1 MLKNPLTFTA
11 VMDMTTPS
19 GGSSGKAVMLT
30 ANQSVSDLSE
40 YAMKTYS
47 NGSTSG
53 STFNLP
59 AISIS
64 TGQHLLLCRDSA
76 ALSSYFNGCLEQ
88 FPGAIMPTLFHES
101 SFPTANGN
109 DAMELIDANGS
120 DIASESSLFANGPN
134 ATWTHVYTSC
144 QLGDG
149 NNGAAQSFT
158 INVTSLPSGGANYRV
173 VKTVANGNWYQA
185 PATALTLGVNN
196 INVNSVA
203 FDRSVKFQ
211 FSSGAVE
218 FDLITWKRFN
228 CIH

>member
-1 MLKNPLTFTA
+1 MKKNLYLSFLAVFATLFWYNVNAQNPLTFTA

-47 NGSTSG
+47 NGNTSG
-53 STFNLP
+53 NTFNLP

-101 SFPTANGN
+101 SFPKN
-109 DAMELIDANGS
+109 
-120 DIASESSLFANGPN
+120 
-134 ATWTHVYTSC
+134 
-144 QLGDG
+144 
-149 NNGAAQSFT
+149 
-158 INVTSLPSGGANYRV
+158 
-173 VKTVANGNWYQA
+173 
-185 PATALTLGVNN
+185 
-196 INVNSVA
+196 NSVA
-203 FDRSVKFQ
+203 SRWI
-211 FSSGAVE
+211 SGM
-218 FDLITWKRFN
+218 L
-228 CIH
+228 